1 MALLVI
7 AAAQLLIVMD
17 GTIVTVGLP
26 VIGSGLRIA
35 ASDLDWVLTA
45 YALAFGGMLPAAGR
59 AGDVFGR
66 RRLFRAG
73 LVVFLLSSLLGGPA
87 QNGGILI
94 AARVVQGVGGAIVA
108 PAALSPLADTF
119 PAGPRRDRALGVYGA
134 MGGLGSVV
142 GLLLGGALT
151 EYLGWRWIM
160 FVNVPFAL
168 VVLAGTAAVCTRQ
181 PPARRDRP
189 ARRGHRDSRA
199 RVTGLHDQPGRVRR
213 PR

>member
-1 MALLVI
+1 MTSNAETRPERGKNNTTALLVI

-26 VIGSGLRIA
+26 VIGSGLHIA
-35 ASDLDWVLTA
+35 ESDLDWVLTA
-45 YALAFGGMLPAAGR
+45 YALAFGGMLLAAGR

-73 LVVFLLSSLLGGPA
+73 LVVFLLASLLGGLA
-87 QNGGILI
+87 QSGGMLI

-108 PAALSPLADTF
+108 PAALSLLADTF
-119 PAGPRRDRALGVYGA
+119 PAGPQRNKTLGVYGA

-151 EYLGWRWIM
+151 ETAGMLGSGAFYLAAI
-160 FVNVPFAL
+160 
-168 VVLAGTAAVCTRQ
+168 LAAAVLLRPRAT
-181 PPARRDRP
+181 DRP
-189 ARRGHRDSRA
+189 A
-199 RVTGLHDQPGRVRR
+199 QPSRR
-213 PR
+213 PVTSATREPS